1 MNQRKNQKRGSER
14 KESTASFLVSNLK
27 VEETSSRNPI
37 IRVDKTFIENLIMAN
52 NYINKLG
59 GPLNNKK
66 SLSNVK
72 QGQEEEELMA
82 T

>member
-59 GPLNNKK
+59 GPNNKK

-72 QGQEEEELMA
+72 
-82 T
+82 

>member
-1 MNQRKNQKRGSER
+1 M
-14 KESTASFLVSNLK
+14 SNLK